1 MHILDLIMYFVTAG
15 LLWFLI
21 DIMSGGDFTQELG
34 ALKNNVTRLKEDH
47 IRGLVGVLAMIVYT
61 IVYIIMFVFVDYNW
75 IDIFHSI
82 SNYTFSIQL

>member
-1 MHILDLIMYFVTAG
+1 MHILDLIMYFVTIG
-15 LLWFLI
+15 LLWF
-21 DIMSGGDFTQELG
+21 IMDKMTKDDLEIEIQI
-34 ALKNNVTRLKEDH
+34 KVIN
-47 IRGLVGVLAMIVYT
+47 LVIVVYT